1 MPVEIEFTKD
11 VIDEIEIFI
20 EEILREREPSAADI
34 IDTIFELIAENEL
47 IIKYYK
53 KKTAKPEVTNDIKDE
68 TRKWE
73 KISKENPSIKKVCDN
88 LSRVGLEIN
97 EIDEND
103 IRVQAEEMLWKKL
116 ITQSEYNDVI
126 SCLRKAE

>member
-1 MPVEIEFTKD
+1 MGK
-11 VIDEIEIFI
+11 
-20 EEILREREPSAADI
+20 S
-34 IDTIFELIAENEL
+34 
-47 IIKYYK
+47 
-53 KKTAKPEVTNDIKDE
+53 
-68 TRKWE
+68 
-73 KISKENPSIKKVCDN
+73 SKENPSIKKVCDN

-126 SCLRKAE
+126 SFLRKAE

>member
-20 EEILREREPSAADI
+20 EEILKEREPSAADI

-53 KKTAKPEVTNDIKDE
+53 KKTAKPEITNDIKDE

-126 SCLRKAE
+126 NFLRKAE

>member
-20 EEILREREPSAADI
+20 EEILKEREPSAADI

-53 KKTAKPEVTNDIKDE
+53 KKTAKPEITNDIKDE

-126 SCLRKAE
+126 SFLKKAE

>member
-1 MPVEIEFTKD
+1 MPVELEFTSDITRKL
-11 VIDEIEIFI
+11 EISI
-20 EEILREREPSAADI
+20 EEILREKDPSAADI
-34 IDTIFELIAENEL
+34 IDTFFELIAENEL

-53 KKTAKPEVTNDIKDE
+53 EKTAKPEITNDIKDE

-103 IRVQAEEMLWKKL
+103 IRIQAEEMLWKKL

-126 SCLRKAE
+126 SFLKKAE

>member
-1 MPVEIEFTKD
+1 
-11 VIDEIEIFI
+11 
-20 EEILREREPSAADI
+20 
-34 IDTIFELIAENEL
+34 L

-53 KKTAKPEVTNDIKDE
+53 EKTAKPEITNDIKDE

-73 KISKENPSIKKVCDN
+73 KSSKENPSIKKVCDN

-103 IRVQAEEMLWKKL
+103 IRVQAEEMLWK
-116 ITQSEYNDVI
+116 N
-126 SCLRKAE
+126 

>member
-1 MPVEIEFTKD
+1 MPVEIEFTSDMTRKL
-11 VIDEIEIFI
+11 EISI
-20 EEILREREPSAADI
+20 EEILREKDPSAADI
-34 IDTIFELIAENEL
+34 IDTFFELIAENEL

-53 KKTAKPEVTNDIKDE
+53 EKTAKPEITNDIKDE

-73 KISKENPSIKKVCDN
+73 KSSKENPSIKKVCDN

-126 SCLRKAE
+126 SFLRKAE

>member
-20 EEILREREPSAADI
+20 EEILKEREPSAADI

-53 KKTAKPEVTNDIKDE
+53 KKTAKPEITNDIKDE
-68 TRKWE
+68 TRNGK
-73 KISKENPSIKKVCDN
+73 N
-88 LSRVGLEIN
+88 
-97 EIDEND
+97 
-103 IRVQAEEMLWKKL
+103 Q
-116 ITQSEYNDVI
+116 
-126 SCLRKAE
+126 